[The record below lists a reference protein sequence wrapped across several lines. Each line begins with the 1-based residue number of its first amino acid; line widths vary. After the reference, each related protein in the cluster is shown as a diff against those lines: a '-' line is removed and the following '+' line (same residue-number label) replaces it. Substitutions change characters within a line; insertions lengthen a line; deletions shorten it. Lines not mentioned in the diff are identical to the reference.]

1 MSHTFKACS
10 LGSLIY
16 MVFVIIGAYG
26 WVMNILYLIQCD
38 FEPSW
43 KAEILRAIG
52 IFIVPMGSV
61 LGYFP
66 EALGH

>member
-1 MSHTFKACS
+1 
-10 LGSLIY
+10 